1 LKILSKGV
9 KTLKQ
14 RVIGKDKV
22 KATLVVEEDNEAE
35 DLCKYES
42 LADDINLE

>member
-9 KTLKQ
+9 KKLKQ

-22 KATLVVEEDNEAE
+22 KATLVIDEDNQAE
-35 DLCKYES
+35 DLFRYES
-42 LADDINLE
+42 LADDSNLE

>member
-22 KATLVVEEDNEAE
+22 KATLVVDEDNQAE
-35 DLCKYES
+35 DLCRYES
-42 LADDINLE
+42 LADDGNLE